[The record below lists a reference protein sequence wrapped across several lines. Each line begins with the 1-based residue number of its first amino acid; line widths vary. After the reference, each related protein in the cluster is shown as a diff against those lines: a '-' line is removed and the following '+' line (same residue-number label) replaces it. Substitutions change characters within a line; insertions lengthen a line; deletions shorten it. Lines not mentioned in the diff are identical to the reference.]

1 MSNYSIFT
9 DVGCDLPPEL
19 LRQWNIGCVD
29 FTCRFD
35 GDGTEYRNCDF
46 TPKAFYDRMR
56 RGETARTAGANPE
69 AFRQAFEPELE
80 AGRDVLYLGFSSSL
94 SNSAAVA
101 QMAANELAGRWPR
114 RRVIALDTRC
124 ASAGLGLLVYLCA
137 AERTTGA
144 SLTELARYA
153 AGTAERISH
162 WFTVDDLV
170 YLKRGGRVSAA
181 TALAGALLHVKPVM
195 HMDDEGRLTNVHK
208 VRGRRQAIAS
218 MAERYMETS
227 QDPFGVYFIAH
238 GDCPE
243 DAALLEQ
250 MIFDRTGRKAAKLTG
265 IGPVIGAHSGPG
277 TLALFFLGTKR

>member
-1 MSNYSIFT
+1 MSNYTIFT
-9 DVGCDLPPEL
+9 DIGCDLSPEL
-19 LRQWNIGCVD
+19 LRQWGVGCVD
-29 FTCRFD
+29 FTFRFD
-35 GDGTEYRNCDF
+35 GDGTEYRNCDL
-46 TPKAFYDRMR
+46 TPAGFYGRMR
-56 RGETARTAGANPE
+56 RGETARTSGANPE
-69 AFRQAFEPELE
+69 AFRQAFEPELT

-94 SNSAAVA
+94 SNSASAG
-101 QMAANELAGRWPR
+101 QMAANELAGRYPR
-114 RRVIALDTRC
+114 RRVVVVDSCC

-137 AERTTGA
+137 GERAAGA

-153 AGTAERISH
+153 RDHAKRISH

-195 HMDDEGRLTNVHK
+195 HMDDGGCLTNVHK
-208 VRGRRQAIAS
+208 VRGRRKAIAA
-218 MAERYMETS
+218 MAERYFATA
-227 QDPFGVYFIAH
+227 QDPNGVYFIAH

-250 MIFDRTGRKAAKLTG
+250 MICDRTGRKAARLTG